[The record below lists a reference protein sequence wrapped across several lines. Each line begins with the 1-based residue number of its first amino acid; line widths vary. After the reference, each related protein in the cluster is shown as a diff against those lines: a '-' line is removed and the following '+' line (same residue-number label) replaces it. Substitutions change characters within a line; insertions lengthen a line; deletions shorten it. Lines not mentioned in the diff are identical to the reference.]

1 MRSSSFFTRST
12 NWRYSD
18 FIFLIFAKLAEV
30 KFSSSCNLLLVD
42 GKEVF
47 WILEARIPSTLFF
60 ILDGGARLLETDSRG
75 ITVPMVALISAAQSF
90 IIYSLNLPITIMLRY
105 TATVQIISAF
115 MPYGYHII
123 TYGCQMNKN
132 DSERIATL
140 LDGIGFESRSEPE
153 QADLVLINTCSV
165 RQTAEDRVYG
175 QVHELARLKEKNPQF
190 VLAVTGCMPGR
201 DKDGS
206 LRKKLPDV
214 DFFFP
219 TARLIELPKWLAE
232 IYPEI
237 VNSADLIDDYLKLT
251 PKRQTSKSQAFV
263 TIQTG
268 CNYFCTYCVVPFSRG
283 LERNRPVKDILDEI
297 RALTDQGCVEVTLLG
312 QTVNSFRAS
321 DQSEFSKDNPYHDHF
336 AALLWEINQ
345 ISGIK
350 RIHYTAPH
358 PRHMTDEV
366 IDALSL
372 PNQVNYLHL
381 PVQSGDNEI
390 LRKMNRRYT
399 AEQYL
404 EIVDKAKV
412 KRPNMALGTD
422 IIVGFCGESEEQF
435 LRTVDLYKK
444 ADFDISYHAMYSPRS
459 GTAGY
464 KAFADDVPKE
474 EKRRRWRVLQDL
486 MEEITLRKN
495 QEFVGKAVEVLAE
508 KCEKKGEQ
516 TIVSGNSREMKL
528 VTFLGTPEDVGKIV
542 NVKIEKAREWV
553 LEGQKLS

>member
-1 MRSSSFFTRST
+1 MFV
-12 NWRYSD
+12 SD
-18 FIFLIFAKLAEV
+18 A
-30 KFSSSCNLLLVD
+30 C
-42 GKEVF
+42 
-47 WILEARIPSTLFF
+47 
-60 ILDGGARLLETDSRG
+60 G
-75 ITVPMVALISAAQSF
+75 ITVPKVAFINAAQSL
-90 IIYSLNLPITIMLRY
+90 IIYSLNLSIIIMLRY
-105 TATVQIISAF
+105 TATDQIITAF

-140 LDGIGFESRSEPE
+140 LDGIGFESRSEPK

-175 QVHELARLKEKNPQF
+175 QVRELSRLKAQNPQF
-190 VLAVTGCMPGR
+190 TLAVTGCMPGR

-219 TARLIELPKWLAE
+219 ISRLTELPKWMAE

-237 VNSADLIDDYLKLT
+237 VNSEDLETDYLKLA
-251 PKRQTSKSQAFV
+251 PKRKSASQAYV

-297 RALTDQGCVEVTLLG
+297 RALAFEGCVEVTLLG
-312 QTVNSFRAS
+312 QTVNSFRTNAS
-321 DQSEFSKDNPYHDHF
+321 SDFSKDNPYHDHF

-345 ISGIK
+345 IPGIK

-366 IDALSL
+366 IDALAL
-372 PNQVNYLHL
+372 PNQINFLHL
-381 PVQSGDNEI
+381 PVQSGDNEV

-404 EIVDKAKV
+404 EIVDKAKL
-412 KRPNMALGTD
+412 KRPGMALGTD
-422 IIVGFCGESEEQF
+422 IIVGFCGETEEQF
-435 LRTVDLYKK
+435 LRTVELYKK

-459 GTAGY
+459 GTAAY
-464 KAFADDVPKE
+464 KAFEDDVPRE
-474 EKRRRWRVLQDL
+474 EKKRRWRVLQDL

-495 QEFVGKAVEVLAE
+495 QAYVGKTIEVLVE
-508 KCEKKGEQ
+508 KCDKKGELM
-516 TIVSGNSREMKL
+516 VASGNSREMKL
-528 VTFLGTPEDVGKIV
+528 TTFPGAPDDIGKLV
-542 NVKIEKAREWV
+542 QVKVEKAREWV
-553 LEGQKLS
+553 LEGVKVAVIDK